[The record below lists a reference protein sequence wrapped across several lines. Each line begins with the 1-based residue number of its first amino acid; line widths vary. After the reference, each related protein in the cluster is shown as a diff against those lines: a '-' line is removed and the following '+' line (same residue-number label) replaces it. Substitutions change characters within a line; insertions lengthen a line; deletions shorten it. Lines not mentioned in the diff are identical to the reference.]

1 MCKISYVILES
12 ATVTVKVVDILGTTV
27 KLLSN
32 THDKPGTYEVK
43 FESEK
48 FPIGKYYYKVFV
60 NSDTS
65 GGEEISSEGIL
76 LSSGQF
82 KV

>member
-1 MCKISYVILES
+1 MCKISYEIQEA
-12 ATVTVKVVDILGTTV
+12 ATVTVKVVDILGITV

-32 THDKPGTYEVK
+32 RHDEAGAYEVNI
-43 FESEK
+43 EPEE

-60 NSDTS
+60 NN
-65 GGEEISSEGIL
+65 SSAESNNVTADGSL